1 MKNEK
6 RKKGKVRWLSVL
18 LTGCLLLSVIPA
30 TAFATEDTT
39 VVVEDK
45 DTVAEKT
52 QMSEQ
57 ESTPGESRTEESV
70 TDESKTDE
78 SITDESKA
86 DKSIKDESKA
96 DESIKDENK
105 TGENNTEESSA
116 EEGNSGESKTEDNIT
131 DESTVKDGS
140 SEEKVDTCNAYA
152 PGIKVNTTV
161 RNNYTDIT
169 TNETI
174 RTYING
180 IVTVDGDLSSMNGS
194 ILTFAGL
201 GDLTIQAVY
210 DGASNKTT
218 LTLDISN
225 VPRQIN
231 EQQYFTEYKENLS
244 RMTTSYT
251 GSMLTYTGTTTDPV
265 TGDIT
270 VNEIRDDYYT
280 RNIVYERECL
290 IIPAIESITSTSVEN
305 VKFNYQPGDAPQAT
319 AQIVKLE
326 DQGKYEIAYECWQ
339 QFENSEPVAAW
350 YSDNGSHG
358 SLPAIT
364 TFESGKKYVYFL
376 MLKPKD
382 GYSFSE
388 DTAMTVNGESVQS
401 GLSGNFLYAPVVKTI
416 TMPNVISIDVVEI
429 NDVTVRFKDG
439 DKPVFTG
446 KTPEGAHYR
455 FRCEW
460 WELNSNT
467 GLISTEPEWGG
478 GIYGNKIITFEA
490 GKTYHYGVYVTADG
504 DVGNDRYIFTPDTKL
519 KINGEFMTYKRYEGD
534 TSNGSDGSMWIITDL
549 TMTPEASSTIPS
561 QELTVTYTV
570 TYTDGVDGK
579 EVFKD
584 QTYTVETGKATP
596 AFSGTP
602 ARKGYTFAGWKPA
615 VADYVT
621 NNATY
626 EATWKRNPAPTI
638 TPSENKPNTNET
650 EKPITGETEKNKTS
664 DTASSKA
671 DKTTS
676 PKTGDTSNILL
687 WFVMLFV
694 SAGAAISTAIV
705 SKKKKYNR

>member
-18 LTGCLLLSVIPA
+18 LTGCLLLSVMPA

-39 VVVEDK
+39 VAAEDK
-45 DTVAEKT
+45 DTIAEKT

-57 ESTPGESRTEESV
+57 ESTPGENRTEESV
-70 TDESKTDE
+70 T
-78 SITDESKA
+78 
-86 DKSIKDESKA
+86 DESKA
-96 DESIKDENK
+96 DESIKDESK
-105 TGENNTEESSA
+105 TGECSTEESSA
-116 EEGNSGESKTEDNIT
+116 EEGNSGESKTEEGIT

-152 PGIKVNTTV
+152 SGIKVNTTV
-161 RNNYTDIT
+161 RNNFTDII

-231 EQQYFTEYKENLS
+231 EQQYFTEYKENPS
-244 RMTTSYT
+244 RMTINHT
-251 GSMLTYTGTTTDPV
+251 GSLLTYSGTTTDPV
-265 TGDIT
+265 TGDMII
-270 VNEIRDDYYT
+270 NEIRDDYYT

-326 DQGKYEIAYECWQ
+326 DQDKYEIAYECWQ
-339 QFENSEPVAAW
+339 QFENNEPVAAW

-388 DTAMTVNGESVQS
+388 DTAMTVNGENVQS

-416 TMPNVISIDVVEI
+416 AMPTVIDIDVVEI

-446 KTPEGAHYR
+446 KTPEGVHYR

-460 WELNSNT
+460 WELDNKT

-478 GIYGNKIITFEA
+478 DIYGNKITTFEA
-490 GKTYHYGVYVTADG
+490 GKTYHYGVYVSADG

-534 TSNGSDGSMWIITDL
+534 TSNGSDGSMWVITDL

-570 TYTDGVDGK
+570 TYTDGVDGE

-626 EATWKRNPAPTI
+626 EATWKRKPAPTI
-638 TPSENKPNTNET
+638 TPSENKPNTEET
-650 EKPITGETEKNKTS
+650 EKPITSETEGPKTS
-664 DTASSKA
+664 ATASSKA
-671 DKTTS
+671 EKTTI
-676 PKTGDTSNILL
+676 PQTGDTSNVPL
-687 WFVMLFV
+687 WFAMLIA
-694 SAGAAISTAIV
+694 SAGAAIITAIV
-705 SKKKKYNR
+705 SKKKRYNR